1 MVMRNTKSKISKGLF
16 AAAVA
21 AVCVVGFT
29 SATETAEA
37 KRPGGGG
44 GGGGGIY
51 CLDVWRPVLCPDGNI
66 YSNDCYALRAGQ
78 VGCVPWGGDVM

>member
-1 MVMRNTKSKISKGLF
+1 MVMRNSKNTIGKGLF

-44 GGGGGIY
+44 GGVIY
-51 CLDVWRPVLCPDGNI
+51 CLDVWRPVICPDGNI